1 MNALVEALKRAVE
14 LEKEPARRPPL
25 MRRHLAKMRKINHE
39 QDDGPIRRMLIETP
53 GPWGAGAVD
62 TDLRVFA
69 EEGPG
74 YLERLGSWDGPPGR
88 GGLSDRFIHRGP
100 DAGRPDAFEFDQDE
114 ADDREW
120 FTLARAQ
127 VASGATTDSETIDL
141 KGVYENAELWLETGD
156 GQITWVTALT
166 VGKTPYDFGEAE
178 YFPAQ
183 FADPYLEF
191 NRLREGIYIGTLRE
205 SLTISVEL
213 RTAPSANLDY
223 VIGVLAH
230 DVTNEGSGFRGKT
243 RRRRRR
249 RRLFNNG
256 A

>member
-1 MNALVEALKRAVE
+1 MNALVEALQYAANQESDPV
-14 LEKEPARRPPL
+14 RRVGL
-25 MRRHLAKMRKINHE
+25 IRRKLAKMRKINHE
-39 QDDGPIRRMLIETP
+39 QDDGGIRRMLIETP

-74 YLERLGSWDGPPGR
+74 YLERVSNLRAMGT
-88 GGLSDRFIHRGP
+88 GLSDRFIHRGP
-100 DAGRPDAFEFDQDE
+100 DRGRPDDYEFDQDE

-127 VASGATTDSETIDL
+127 VASGATTDTETIDL

-205 SLTISVEL
+205 SLSISVEL
-213 RTAPSANLDY
+213 RTAPTANLDY

-243 RRRRRR
+243 RRRGRR
-249 RRLFNNG
+249 RRLG
-256 A
+256 LPGHLA